1 MKTYGELKD
10 FVRRTG
16 VIHECVPMISSFTS
30 IEGDGDRLSVRK
42 DGVTRGFRFG
52 MLNVDARR
60 KMDSWIWFRCAD
72 RTLREDSSF
81 FFEQR
86 YLPGRNKVLRGTKER
101 AAAYA
106 AIGKRDR

>member
-60 KMDSWIWFRCAD
+60 KTDSWIWFRSTD
-72 RTLREDSSF
+72 RTLREDSARK
-81 FFEQR
+81 EQGAQGNEGKGGGICR
-86 YLPGRNKVLRGTKER
+86 HREKGQVTKT
-101 AAAYA
+101 
-106 AIGKRDR
+106 IWL